1 MGNNTKSEQDNLCIL
16 IINPRLCKKVSIKVA
31 IEQHDMKWLFR
42 YGQILMRKIIKFNTI
57 KTDFLL
63 CRIIQDYRV
72 ENYVQEMR
80 C

>member
-1 MGNNTKSEQDNLCIL
+1 MEIGLHQLL
-16 IINPRLCKKVSIKVA
+16 IKV
-31 IEQHDMKWLFR
+31 ILKRRQDKKPLFR
-42 YGQILMRKIIKFNTI
+42 HGYILMKEIIKLNTI

-63 CRIIQDYRV
+63 CRIIQNYRV

>member
-1 MGNNTKSEQDNLCIL
+1 MMPEGH
-16 IINPRLCKKVSIKVA
+16 RR
-31 IEQHDMKWLFR
+31 MKWLFR
-42 YGQILMRKIIKFNTI
+42 YGQILMKKIIKFNTI

-80 C
+80 SVSYTHLTLPTTPYV